1 MQADEYG
8 IEDLMAKRSGKSPSR
23 LEMRKQVEA
32 AEKRAPVDG
41 EAKPAKKKAAAA
53 DGEKKVKKAAKPK
66 KKVKKVVNVR
76 QRRVW
81 GIFDNSNQQV
91 ATFPYAQRAAA
102 DTKLAELQE
111 KGKSNTYFIQ
121 PVNEPIAEPAEEPA
135 PA

>member
-1 MQADEYG
+1 
-8 IEDLMAKRSGKSPSR
+8 MAKRSGKSPSR

-32 AEKRAPVDG
+32 AEKRTPGDG

-53 DGEKKVKKAAKPK
+53 ADGEKKVKKVAKPK

-91 ATFPYAQRAAA
+91 ATFAYAQRQAA

-121 PVNEPIAEPAEEPA
+121 PVNEPIPEPVEPAT
-135 PA
+135 

>member
-1 MQADEYG
+1 
-8 IEDLMAKRSGKSPSR
+8 MAKKSGKAPSR

-32 AEKRAPVDG
+32 AEKRGAKDG
-41 EAKPAKKKAAAA
+41 EAKPTKKKAAAA
-53 DGEKKVKKAAKPK
+53 DGEGAEKKVKKATKPK

-91 ATFPYAQRAAA
+91 ATFPYAARQAA

-121 PVNEPIAEPAEEPA
+121 PVNEPIPEPVEP

>member
-1 MQADEYG
+1 
-8 IEDLMAKRSGKSPSR
+8 MAKRSGKSPSR

-41 EAKPAKKKAAAA
+41 EAKPVKKRASATVDA
-53 DGEKKVKKAAKPK
+53 DGVKKVKKAAKPK

-102 DTKLAELQE
+102 DTRLVELQE

-121 PVNEPIAEPAEEPA
+121 PVNEPIAEPVEP
-135 PA
+135 PAT

>member
-1 MQADEYG
+1 
-8 IEDLMAKRSGKSPSR
+8 MAKRSGKAPSR

-32 AEKRAPVDG
+32 AEKRGVVDG
-41 EAKPAKKKAAAA
+41 EAKPKKKKAAAT
-53 DGEKKVKKAAKPK
+53 DGEGGEKKVKKAAKPK

-91 ATFPYAQRAAA
+91 ATFPFAQRPAA
-102 DTKLAELQE
+102 DAKLAELQE

-121 PVNEPIAEPAEEPA
+121 PVNEPIAEPEPEPVA
-135 PA
+135 

>member
-1 MQADEYG
+1 
-8 IEDLMAKRSGKSPSR
+8 MAKRSGKSPSR

-32 AEKRAPVDG
+32 AEKRGVVDG
-41 EAKPAKKKAAAA
+41 EAKPKKKKAVAVDA
-53 DGEKKVKKAAKPK
+53 DGVVIKKVKKAAKPK

-91 ATFPYAQRAAA
+91 ATFPYAQRQAA
-102 DTKLAELQE
+102 DTRLTELQE

-121 PVNEPIAEPAEEPA
+121 PVNEPIAEPVEPE
-135 PA
+135 PTT

>member
-1 MQADEYG
+1 
-8 IEDLMAKRSGKSPSR
+8 MAKRSGKSPSR
-23 LEMRKQVEA
+23 WEMRKQVEA
-32 AEKRAPVDG
+32 AEKRGVVDG
-41 EAKPAKKKAAAA
+41 EAKPVKKRASATVDA
-53 DGEKKVKKAAKPK
+53 DGVKKVKKAAKPK

-91 ATFPYAQRAAA
+91 ATFPYAQRQAA

-121 PVNEPIAEPAEEPA
+121 PVNEPIAEPVEPP